1 MGFMGRVLLLEGLGD
16 RGLCVLEVDSVFV
29 VIVEVGNCGL
39 HDDNVVHWRQVE
51 GEAVSVDLW
60 LVSCATPWWWRRWW
74 Q

>member
-1 MGFMGRVLLLEGLGD
+1 
-16 RGLCVLEVDSVFV
+16 
-29 VIVEVGNCGL
+29 L

-60 LVSCATPWWWRRWW
+60 LGSHATPWWWRRWW